1 MINKTNKRCIEIENR
16 KTFIIT
22 KEFIMTTLI
31 ITLAVFSAAMTFAGF
46 LYDATAPQ
54 IEELPDLR

>member
-1 MINKTNKRCIEIENR
+1 
-16 KTFIIT
+16 
-22 KEFIMTTLI
+22 MTTLI